1 MTCVSL
7 RSGIAS
13 SGTVFIDHTPAT
25 PAAET
30 RRNTMKRF
38 LAENSMM
45 ALIMAMNF
53 RRRRLRLRHGH
64 RRIHRLRGRRAAGLW
79 LAHAARGGFELAL
92 GINQE
97 CAGRYDAL
105 AGRQPVRDRQ
115 AVAEPAADDHLPRLE
130 ITVPQVDEHGLPIA
144 GIEHGVRRD
153 DELLG
158 AGHPELDVHEHVRLH
173 AKAWIVRIE
182 MDLERTRHG
191 IDLRLDVA
199 DLGRE

>member
-1 MTCVSL
+1 MTWLSL

-25 PAAET
+25 TAAET

-45 ALIMAMNF
+45 ASIMALNF

-64 RRIHRLRGRRAAGLW
+64 RRIHRLRGRRAAGLGLW

-97 CAGRYDAL
+97 RTGRYDAL

-115 AVAEPAADDHLPRLE
+115 AVAKPAADDHLPRLE

-153 DELLG
+153 DE
-158 AGHPELDVHEHVRLH
+158 VR
-173 AKAWIVRIE
+173 
-182 MDLERTRHG
+182 G
-191 IDLRLDVA
+191 
-199 DLGRE
+199 G